1 MKKEEIEN
9 IINKYQSEKEQNR
22 ASYRRMKKR
31 VEEDKYKVFI
41 DNRPKF
47 WKEVKNDT
55 SWVELEFC
63 PEECKSSK
71 GDLKKFFRTKM
82 SAESNCL
89 PNQTVYM
96 CKNYQEIDGYHIAT
110 KIKL

>member
-1 MKKEEIEN
+1 
-9 IINKYQSEKEQNR
+9 
-22 ASYRRMKKR
+22 MKKR
-31 VEEDKYKVFI
+31 VEEDKNKIFI

-71 GDLKKFFRTKM
+71 GDLKKFFRNKM

-96 CKNYQEIDGYHIAT
+96 CKNNQEIDGYHITT